1 MAMIHNPLRE
11 ERQHRRIQELIPWHV
26 NGTLAAEE
34 RQAVE
39 AHVATCPRC
48 LDELTAA
55 VEMAKAIQEVGE
67 VAPSPHPV
75 QLSRLFARIDA
86 HEAGAVDSD
95 AADTAAE
102 AANASNVAKA
112 ANAANVADRKESAN
126 LIDAAAPTAAPS
138 GSRFAPRLDF
148 TPRRMRQLLA
158 AELAA
163 ILALASI
170 LGWHL
175 RAPVAPAPAVAATTA
190 PTEYHTLS
198 SDAPVVVAPGTA
210 PLRVLFAEG
219 ATAARIQQILA
230 GIRGQITA
238 GPSPVGAYV
247 VAVPAGPSAD
257 PVELVLAHLR
267 AQPEVSFAERVAGS
281 GVP

>member
-1 MAMIHNPLRE
+1 MPHNPLRE
-11 ERQHRRIQELIPWHV
+11 ERQHRRIQELLPWYV
-26 NGTLAAEE
+26 NGTLTAEE

-39 AHVATCPRC
+39 AHATTCARC
-48 LDELTAA
+48 HGELTAA
-55 VEMAKAIQEVGE
+55 AEMARAIRETGE

-86 HEAGAVDSD
+86 HLASGVD
-95 AADTAAE
+95 ADVD
-102 AANASNVAKA
+102 AANAVDA
-112 ANAANVADRKESAN
+112 ANTANTANIAAHPTDTADGDGGRKPVSFR
-126 LIDAAAPTAAPS
+126 P
-138 GSRFAPRLDF
+138 RFAARFDF
-148 TPRRMRQLLA
+148 TPRRMRRLLT

-175 RAPVAPAPAVAATTA
+175 HTPAAPAPGGGAAPAA
-190 PTEYHTLS
+190 PAAPAEYHTLS
-198 SDAPVVVAPGTA
+198 SDAPVAVAPGTV
-210 PLRVLFAEG
+210 PLRVLFTEG
-219 ATAARIQQILA
+219 ATAARIQQLLA

-247 VAVPAGPSAD
+247 VAVPVGPGDD
-257 PVELVLAHLR
+257 PVDLVLAHLR

-281 GVP
+281 GAP

>member
-1 MAMIHNPLRE
+1 MAMSHNPLRE
-11 ERQHRRIQELIPWHV
+11 ERQHRRIQELIPWYV

-34 RQAVE
+34 RQTVE
-39 AHVATCPRC
+39 AHVASCGRC
-48 LDELTAA
+48 HGELTAA
-55 VEMAKAIQEVGE
+55 AEMAKAIREAGE

-86 HEAGAVDSD
+86 HAAGAMDAD
-95 AADTAAE
+95 AADAADAAE
-102 AANASNVAKA
+102 AAEVAPLGDGDIVDLEPPPVPA
-112 ANAANVADRKESAN
+112 GN
-126 LIDAAAPTAAPS
+126 
-138 GSRFAPRLDF
+138 RFAARFDF
-148 TPRRMRQLLA
+148 TPRRMRRLLA

-163 ILALASI
+163 ILALAAI

-175 RAPVAPAPAVAATTA
+175 RAPAAPAAGAAGAPA
-190 PTEYHTLS
+190 EYHTLS
-198 SDAPVVVAPGTA
+198 SDAPVAVAPGTA

-219 ATAARIQQILA
+219 ATAARIQQLLA

-247 VAVPAGPSAD
+247 VAVPVGPGAD
-257 PVELVLAHLR
+257 PVDLVLAHLR
-267 AQPEVSFAERVAGS
+267 AQPEVSFAERVAGG